1 MKITYTIREI
11 RITKSIS
18 QEFMALKLGIDTS
31 NYSRIER
38 GTAPLTIERMIT
50 IAEILGMS
58 FAQMSQACGLTED
71 ISEETKPYLKHL
83 EAEIAFLRKQLNEKE
98 IQLSHFINSRNE
110 ERSFMNAELF
120 SNSRRAYQG

>member
-18 QEFMALKLGIDTS
+18 QEFMALKLGMDTS
-31 NYSRIER
+31 NYSRIEK

-58 FAQMSQACGLTED
+58 FAQLSQACGLTED

-83 EAEIAFLRKQLNEKE
+83 EAEIVFLRKQLNEKE

>member
-1 MKITYTIREI
+1 MNITYTIREI

-38 GTAPLTIERMIT
+38 GTAPLTIERMMA

-58 FAQMSQACGLTED
+58 FAQMSHACGLTED

-83 EAEIAFLRKQLNEKE
+83 EAEIVFLRKQLNEKE

-110 ERSFMNAELF
+110 ERTFMNAEMF